1 MSINA
6 ALAVGNIV
14 KRRIEEEIH
23 RRETRG
29 QSEAV
34 PDAEDVVDADAYA
47 DDDDDVGDDDDDNA
61 IEHSAEGDDDDIV
74 SLPAEL

>member
-1 MSINA
+1 MNA

-23 RRETRG
+23 KRETRG

-34 PDAEDVVDADAYA
+34 PDAEDVADA
-47 DDDDDVGDDDDDNA
+47 DDDDDDDDNV
-61 IEHSAEGDDDDIV
+61 IEHAADRDDHDNGSPPTEV
-74 SLPAEL
+74 